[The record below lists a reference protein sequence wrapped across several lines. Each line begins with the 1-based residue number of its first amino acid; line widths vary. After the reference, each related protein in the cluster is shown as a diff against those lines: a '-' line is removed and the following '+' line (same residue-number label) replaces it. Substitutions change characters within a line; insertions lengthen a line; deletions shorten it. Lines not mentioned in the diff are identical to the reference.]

1 MGKYDDIPEDEHKR
15 IIDNLD
21 KIRDLDEKNPLE
33 QAMKFN
39 QIKKN
44 PPKKE
49 YMKVELI
56 SRSKNKDGTSNEYQ
70 ESPYFAIDLNTA
82 IMANVAACP
91 SNIIPMLIDQAQRLA
106 VDKMKTFKPEKRGN
120 EFNWWWIVLAIILIP
135 GIITVILM
143 FLKP

>member
-1 MGKYDDIPEDEHKR
+1 MGKYDLEPEDKHKK
-15 IIDNLD
+15 IAEELD
-21 KIRDLDEKNPLE
+21 RIRDLDEKNPLE

-39 QIKKN
+39 AVKKN
-44 PPKKE
+44 PPKKGFME
-49 YMKVELI
+49 VQLV
-56 SRSKNKDGTSNEYQ
+56 SKSKDGEYA
-70 ESPYFAIDLNTA
+70 EDPYYIIDLNTA

-91 SNIIPMLIDQAQRLA
+91 SNVIPMLIDQAQRLA